1 MLRNGTTNASRQQP
15 DNFTT
20 VAADRTRMKSL
31 RRILHGDPRRCK
43 RLIFVASTTKYSILR
58 TSLSTSTTVN
68 KRVEPRAWVERPT
81 GQHPSTTD
89 MKSLSILI
97 ILVSV
102 AESFSPS
109 ATTSS
114 TATSASST
122 VLALATSINTRHRI
136 ENQELGIYEQQTTCR
151 DTTTGKYYPCN
162 AISGHER
169 RASFTSYAPPHGSP
183 PTYGAVGCPGGGDW
197 CYSSSFAAA
206 GALPP
211 SVEAQKRAA
220 TVAAALAGLGK
231 GTGGARE
238 LGSVSI
244 PKLSSSSTSMAG
256 LMLASFDSRLASST
270 TGGGGGG
277 GSSVM
282 GEDVRESRASY
293 APFDHYGRVGI
304 VGEIGDEKSVHRP
317 APMARM
323 AGALPPSYSS
333 SPPKKSMVSKS
344 TSGKPKKYGL
354 GSWKK

>member
-1 MLRNGTTNASRQQP
+1 MGN
-15 DNFTT
+15 D
-20 VAADRTRMKSL
+20 
-31 RRILHGDPRRCK
+31 
-43 RLIFVASTTKYSILR
+43 
-58 TSLSTSTTVN
+58 
-68 KRVEPRAWVERPT
+68 
-81 GQHPSTTD
+81 GQHHPQRPM

-97 ILVSV
+97 TLVSV

-109 ATTSS
+109 ATT
-114 TATSASST
+114 ATSASST
-122 VLALATSINTRHRI
+122 VVLAALATSINTRHRI
-136 ENQELGIYEQQTTCR
+136 ENQELGIYERQTTCR
-151 DTTTGKYYPCN
+151 DTTTGKYYPCD

-169 RASFTSYAPPHGSP
+169 RASFASYAPPHGSP

-211 SVEAQKRAA
+211 SVEARKRAA
-220 TVAAALAGLGK
+220 TVAAALAGLGE

-244 PKLSSSSTSMAG
+244 PKLLSSGSTSMAG

-270 TGGGGGG
+270 TTGGGGGG
-277 GSSVM
+277 GGWSSVM
-282 GEDVRESRASY
+282 GEDVREKRASY

-304 VGEIGDEKSVHRP
+304 VGEIGASGDEKSAHRP

-333 SPPKKSMVSKS
+333 SPPKKSMMSKS